1 MTNALAPFTKRRS
14 LLATIFV
21 LVLALGHAFAASNG
35 SEWTADVGQSQ
46 VTIKHGDKTVSVV
59 RPGLPNVEAT
69 RFLEENGRK
78 MLATKSR
85 GNHGPAL
92 LELFDV
98 QTGTLR
104 DKVMAFAVEGG
115 QPAWAAD
122 WKE

>member
-1 MTNALAPFTKRRS
+1 MTSTFPSFNRQTSPLAI
-14 LLATIFV
+14 IFV
-21 LVLALGHAFAASNG
+21 VVLALGNALAG
-35 SEWTADVGQSQ
+35 SEWTAVVGQSQ

-59 RPGLPNVEAT
+59 RTGLANVEET
-69 RFLEENGRK
+69 RFLDQDGRK
-78 MLATKSR
+78 MLAAKSR

-98 QTGTLR
+98 QTGTLK

>member
-1 MTNALAPFTKRRS
+1 MTNTFPPFTKQTS

-21 LVLALGHAFAASNG
+21 LVLAFGNAFAG
-35 SEWTADVGQSQ
+35 SEWTAVVGQGQ

-59 RPGLPNVEAT
+59 RTGLANIEET
-69 RFLEENGRK
+69 RFLDQNGRK

-98 QTGTLR
+98 QTGTLK